1 MAEPTTWQ
9 EAFDQSYQAAISRGD
24 SPSEARAAANAAANA
39 WSKESDPLN
48 ILADVRKTAPGAA
61 LGIGLALLSDKKYG
75 PELMAILKT
84 WRKNPTKALDD
95 LYKSA
100 WGRLTADA
108 RENYNLF
115 LEKSD
120 TYFAELQKFKD
131 QINRAL
137 VEEGY
142 EKLDD
147 IALEEYF
154 KTGKTEADI
163 FRDMAKMFKFA
174 PGKVGGRIGSL
185 YDQLKISA
193 KRNGISENMI
203 PTVLGFE
210 TVEDIIGALQGGEDI
225 ATFERKF
232 RTYAKTAMPDYVK
245 GLLDEGADLDEII
258 NPYRSVMVDEL
269 ELPYNSVDVTDRY
282 IQEAL
287 SKQVPLSDF
296 RRMLRQDDR
305 WQYTDRAKQE
315 VSNAALQ
322 VLRDFG
328 FQG

>member
-1 MAEPTTWQ
+1 MAEPTSYQ
-9 EAFDQSYQAAISRGD
+9 EAYDIAYQAAIARGD
-24 SPSEARAAANAAANA
+24 SPSEANAAATASANN
-39 WSKESDPLN
+39 WSKQSDPLN
-48 ILADVRKTAPGAA
+48 ILADVRKTPQGAA

-75 PELMAILKT
+75 AELMSILKT
-84 WRKNPTKALDD
+84 WRTNPTKALDD

-131 QINRAL
+131 SINRAL

-142 EKLDD
+142 DKLTDA
-147 IALEEYF
+147 ALEEYF
-154 KTGKTEADI
+154 KSGKTEADI
-163 FRDMAKMFKFA
+163 FRDVAKTFKFA
-174 PGKVGGRIGSL
+174 PGKVGGQIGKT
-185 YDQLKISA
+185 YDTLKITA
-193 KRNGISENMI
+193 RRNGISENMI
-203 PTVLGFE
+203 PTVLGFGTIE
-210 TVEDIIGALQGGEDI
+210 EVIAAIQGGESID
-225 ATFERKF
+225 TFERKF

-245 GLLDEGADLDEII
+245 GLLDEGIDLDEVI

-269 ELPYNSVDVTDRY
+269 ELPYNSIDVTDKY

-287 SKQVPLSDF
+287 SKQVSLADF
-296 RRMLRQDDR
+296 RRSLRKDNR
-305 WQYTDRAKQE
+305 WQYTDKAKEE
-315 VSNAALQ
+315 VSSAVLGI
-322 VLRDFG
+322 LRDFG